1 MTLVDVNTQQH
12 GRRQLTLDVIGLPS
26 TGHMYKHCNHVESV
40 QICEQNTI
48 I

>member
-26 TGHMYKHCNHVESV
+26 TGHIHKHCKHVV
-40 QICEQNTI
+40 FAQNM
-48 I
+48 